1 MIKVNFNEPS
11 IVGKELE
18 YINKAIL
25 NGHISGN
32 GHFTKLSERYLSHFF
47 SSNALLTTS
56 CTHSLEMCAKLLGL
70 GSEDEITIKGA
81 EKINA
86 SYFES
91 VKIMLSCKFL
101 ISVLMIESISFAV

>member
-47 SSNALLTTS
+47 SSNALLAFFHKMQNNNLQHRLIAS
-56 CTHSLEMCAKLLGL
+56 HIYCISNKVMSLAQNYGFRNVN
-70 GSEDEITIKGA
+70 TI
-81 EKINA
+81 
-86 SYFES
+86 
-91 VKIMLSCKFL
+91 LT
-101 ISVLMIESISFAV
+101 